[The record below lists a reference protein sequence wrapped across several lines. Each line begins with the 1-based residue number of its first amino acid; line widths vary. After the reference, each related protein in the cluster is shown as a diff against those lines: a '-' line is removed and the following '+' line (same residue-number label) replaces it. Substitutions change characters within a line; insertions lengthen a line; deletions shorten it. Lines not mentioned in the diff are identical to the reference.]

1 MTAGERPVAV
11 YAKIVG
17 DLFHP
22 GHVSFLEAARRLGDH
37 LTVCVVPDDRVAAH
51 KHRRPVMT
59 TAERAAVVSACR
71 WVDAVIVDG
80 PRVITRA
87 FMAEKGFDIYAFGAV
102 DDAELAGKLAD
113 CADLP
118 DAMRARVPYT
128 PGISTTALIG
138 RIRERP

>member
-1 MTAGERPVAV
+1 MAREGSGAV

-22 GHVSFLEAARRLGDH
+22 GHVAFLEAARRLGSH
-37 LTVCVVPDDRVAAH
+37 LTVCVVPDERVAAH
-51 KHRRPVMT
+51 KNRRPVMS
-59 TAERAAVVSACR
+59 TAERVAVVSACR
-71 WVDAVIVDG
+71 WVDAVITDG

-87 FMAEKGFDIYAFGAV
+87 FMAERGFDLYAFGAV
-102 DDAELAGKLAD
+102 DDAELAVKLAD

-118 DAMRARVPYT
+118 EAMRIRVPYT
-128 PGISTTALIG
+128 AGISTTALIR